1 MSQADTV
8 LQYVG
13 KNIRFFRDQSQLSQ
27 QELADRAGVSRRTIA
42 ALETG
47 QVNISL
53 AKLDAI
59 AAVLAIDFKRIV
71 SAPELSESAIVD
83 TLAWQG
89 KDQDSH
95 AMLLAAVPTHTQ
107 TELWKWSLAV
117 GEVYCA
123 EADSKGWQELIYVL
137 EGELSL
143 EFENETRVICAGQSI
158 LFKSDVLYRYVNRG
172 TCVLKFIRNV
182 LY

>member
-1 MSQADTV
+1 MSHSETV

-13 KNIRFFRDQSQLSQ
+13 QNIRLFRTERQLSQ
-27 QELADRAGVSRRTIA
+27 QDLADRAGVSRRTIA

-59 AAVLAIDFKRIV
+59 AIALAVDFKKLV
-71 SAPELSESAIVD
+71 SPSELSESAVVN

-89 KDQDSH
+89 QQAESH
-95 AMLLAAVPTHTQ
+95 ATLLAAVPTRTQ
-107 TELWKWSLAV
+107 AELWTWSLAV
-117 GEVYCA
+117 GEVYQA
-123 EADSKGWQELIYVL
+123 EPDQKGWQELIYVV
-137 EGELSL
+137 EGELTIS
-143 EFENETRVICAGQSI
+143 FEHENRVLQAGESTLFESSI
-158 LFKSDVLYRYVNRG
+158 QYCYANRSKQP
-172 TCVLKFIRNV
+172 LKFIRNV

>member
-1 MSQADTV
+1 MRQSDAV
-8 LQYVG
+8 LNHVG
-13 KNIRFFRDQSQLSQ
+13 KNIRHFRDLSHLSQ
-27 QELADRAGVSRRTIA
+27 QQLADRAGVSRRTIA

-59 AAVLAIDFKRIV
+59 AAVLGIDFKRIV
-71 SAPELSESAIVD
+71 SPPELGESAIVN

-89 KDQDSH
+89 HQPASQ
-95 AMLLAAVPTHTQ
+95 ATLLASVPVSTQ
-107 TELWKWSLAV
+107 VELWSWSLAV
-117 GEVYCA
+117 GEVYHA
-123 EADSKGWQELIYVL
+123 EADQQGWQELIYVL

-143 EFENETRVICAGQSI
+143 ELEQETRVVQAGDSI
-158 LFKSDVLYRYVNRG
+158 LFESSVRYGYANRG
-172 TCVLKFIRNV
+172 TQPLKFIRHV

>member
-1 MSQADTV
+1 MSQAETV

-13 KNIRFFRDQSQLSQ
+13 KNIRYFRDQSQLSQ

-59 AAVLAIDFKRIV
+59 AVVLAVDFKRLVSNPEVSENSIV
-71 SAPELSESAIVD
+71 NA
-83 TLAWQG
+83 LAWQG
-89 KDQDSH
+89 KALDSH
-95 AMLLAAVPTHTQ
+95 ATLLAAVPTHTQ
-107 TELWKWSLAV
+107 TELWTWSLAV

-143 EFENETRVICAGQSI
+143 EFENETRVIYAGQSI
-158 LFKSDVLYRYVNRG
+158 LFESDVSYRYINRG
-172 TCVLKFIRNV
+172 TCILKFIRNV

>member
-1 MSQADTV
+1 MSQVDTV

-59 AAVLAIDFKRIV
+59 AAVLAVDFKRIV
-71 SAPELSESAIVD
+71 SAPELS
-83 TLAWQG
+83 
-89 KDQDSH
+89 
-95 AMLLAAVPTHTQ
+95 
-107 TELWKWSLAV
+107 
-117 GEVYCA
+117 
-123 EADSKGWQELIYVL
+123 
-137 EGELSL
+137 
-143 EFENETRVICAGQSI
+143 
-158 LFKSDVLYRYVNRG
+158 
-172 TCVLKFIRNV
+172 
-182 LY
+182 

>member
-1 MSQADTV
+1 MNPSDTV
-8 LQYVG
+8 LTHVG
-13 KNIRFFRDQSQLSQ
+13 KNIRHFRDQGHLSQ

-59 AAVLAIDFKRIV
+59 AAVLGIDFKRIV
-71 SAPELSESAIVD
+71 SAPELGESEIVN

-89 KDQDSH
+89 EHPTSH
-95 AMLLAAVPTHTQ
+95 ATLLASVPAYTQ
-107 TELWKWSLAV
+107 VELWTWSLAA
-117 GEVYCA
+117 GEIYHA
-123 EADSKGWQELIYVL
+123 EADQKGWRELIYVL

-143 EFENETRVICAGQSI
+143 EFEQETRVVQAGDSI
-158 LFKSDVLYRYVNRG
+158 LFESSIRYCYANRG
-172 TCVLKFIRNV
+172 TQPLKFIRNV

>member
-1 MSQADTV
+1 MSQAETV

-13 KNIRFFRDQSQLSQ
+13 KNIRYFRDQSQLSQ

-59 AAVLAIDFKRIV
+59 AVVLAVDFKRLVSNPEVSENSIV
-71 SAPELSESAIVD
+71 NA
-83 TLAWQG
+83 LAWQG
-89 KDQDSH
+89 KALDSH
-95 AMLLAAVPTHTQ
+95 ATLLAAVPTHTQ
-107 TELWKWSLAV
+107 TELWTWSLAV

-143 EFENETRVICAGQSI
+143 EFENETRVICAGQSM
-158 LFKSDVLYRYVNRG
+158 LFESDVSYRYINRG
-172 TCVLKFIRNV
+172 TCILKFIRNV

>member
-13 KNIRFFRDQSQLSQ
+13 KNIRYFRDQSQLSQ

-59 AAVLAIDFKRIV
+59 AAVLAVDFKRLV
-71 SAPELSESAIVD
+71 SNPE
-83 TLAWQG
+83 
-89 KDQDSH
+89 
-95 AMLLAAVPTHTQ
+95 
-107 TELWKWSLAV
+107 
-117 GEVYCA
+117 
-123 EADSKGWQELIYVL
+123 
-137 EGELSL
+137 
-143 EFENETRVICAGQSI
+143 
-158 LFKSDVLYRYVNRG
+158 
-172 TCVLKFIRNV
+172 
-182 LY
+182 